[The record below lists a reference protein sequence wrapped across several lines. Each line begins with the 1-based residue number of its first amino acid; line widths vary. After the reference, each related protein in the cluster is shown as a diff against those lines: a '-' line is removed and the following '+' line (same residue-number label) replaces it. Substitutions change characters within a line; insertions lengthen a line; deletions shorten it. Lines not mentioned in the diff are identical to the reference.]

1 MHIALYYGSDFMQI
15 YWKDILKEIK
25 DLYEFID
32 YENNCNPTALRK
44 IKFLTSDISY
54 FEQSC
59 LYIGKTSQLV
69 NTYDYDSISFILF
82 KDSDISN
89 VKLSNYILLSNEQ
102 QLFSAFNL
110 INEMLTKY
118 LLVDNPAVS
127 LLDSLA
133 HGNGLKDLMNIGSEF
148 IDNPVILLDS
158 SFSVLEYSKNIP
170 ISDDIW
176 TRNINRGY
184 CSYEFISYVQK
195 QKEIRG
201 STLSSDPFVF
211 KCIASPYIKYVSK
224 IVLDCRLVGYLVL
237 LECNANVRSE
247 HLSLLKILNNAIA
260 EELRSNLFYR
270 TTKGNN
276 YENLIYDLL
285 EDTIKD
291 ENVALEKMRNS
302 NCTFSRNLFLV
313 TIDLSNY
320 KQISPNQP
328 LKNYLDS
335 IFINSRFIY
344 YKEDIVILLDSRDNT
359 KNLDSVLKQNLG
371 FLTVNN
377 LSIGISDRFSKL
389 TDIRKSYNQ
398 CKTVID
404 LSKQLNISGII
415 FKYNDYKFYSLIDSI
430 ANNNSEFSNEYCH
443 SSVLKLLEYDSN
455 NHTDYYKILKVYLQN
470 NQNTNL
476 TSEKLFIHRNTLNY
490 KLNKIKDILG
500 VDLKDSEDIFKIYY
514 SIKLIEYTESTNS
527 RIS

>member
-1 MHIALYYGSDFMQI
+1 MQI
-15 YWKDILKEIK
+15 YFKDIFKEIK
-25 DLYEFID
+25 ELYEFSS
-32 YENNCNPTALRK
+32 YENNCNSTAIRQ
-44 IKFLTSDISY
+44 IKFITNDISH

-69 NTYDYDSISFILF
+69 NAYDYDSSSFILF
-82 KDSDISN
+82 KNSDLSHLKI
-89 VKLSNYILLSNEQ
+89 SNYILLNNEEN
-102 QLFSAFNL
+102 LFSVFNL
-110 INEMLTKY
+110 INEILTKY
-118 LLVDNPAVS
+118 LLIDNPAVN

-133 HGNGLKDLMNIGSEF
+133 HGNGLKDLINIGSEF

-158 SFSVLEYSKNIP
+158 SFSVLEYSKNVP

-195 QKEIRG
+195 QKELRG
-201 STLSSDPFVF
+201 SSLNNEPFPF

-224 IVLDCRLVGYLVL
+224 LVIDSRLVGYLVL
-237 LECNANVRSE
+237 LECNKKVRPE
-247 HLSLLKILNNAIA
+247 HLSLLKILNNAIV
-260 EELRSNLFYR
+260 EELRTNLFYR

-285 EDTIKD
+285 EDNIKD
-291 ENVALEKMRNS
+291 ENIALEKMRNS
-302 NCTFSRNLFLV
+302 NCNFSKNLFLV

-320 KQISPNQP
+320 KQVSPNQP
-328 LKNYLDS
+328 LKHYLDN
-335 IFINSRFIY
+335 IFINSKFIY

-359 KNLDSVLKQNLG
+359 KNLDSVITQNLD
-371 FLTVNN
+371 FLRNNN
-377 LSIGISDRFSKL
+377 LSIGISDRFSNL
-389 TDIRKSYNQ
+389 TAINKSYNQ
-398 CKTVID
+398 CKTVIN
-404 LSKQLNISGII
+404 LSKQLNIPGII
-415 FKYNDYKFYSLIDSI
+415 FRYNDYKFYSLIDYT
-430 ANNNSEFSNEYCH
+430 ANNNPEFTNEYCH

-455 NHTDYYKILKVYLQN
+455 NNTDYYKILKVYLQN

-490 KLNKIKDILG
+490 KLTKIKDILG

-514 SIKLIEYTESTNS
+514 SIKLIEYTDSIKS